1 MNELKMQK
9 MEKKELPYFPLN
21 VALLPGED
29 IPLRVFEP
37 RYKQLIDECNES
49 GKTFG
54 IPFISDNKMQSFG
67 SEVKIRQVV
76 AKNSKGEM
84 VITVEGVS
92 NFEVES
98 FKDPVPGKLYS
109 GGKIQP
115 VNLCQVIK
123 NPDLIK
129 ILISYT
135 DHVDPSFLKKV
146 QGNEILMTDVAAAL
160 NLSSNDKYHFISSG
174 SDQFREQFLLGQM
187 KYLIK
192 LREQERLLNNDYHLN

>member
-1 MNELKMQK
+1 

-29 IPLRVFEP
+29 IPLRIFEP
-37 RYKQLIDECNES
+37 RYKQLIEECHEG

-54 IPFISDNKMQSFG
+54 IPFISESEMQLYG
-67 SEVKIRQVV
+67 SEVKIRQVI

-84 VITVEGVS
+84 VISVEGVS

-98 FKDPVPGKLYS
+98 FTDPVPGKLYS
-109 GGKIQP
+109 GGKIQTL
-115 VNLCQVIK
+115 NLCQPIK
-123 NPDLIK
+123 NPELIK
-129 ILISYT
+129 ILIHYS
-135 DHVDPSFLKKV
+135 DHMDPSFLKNVK
-146 QGNEILMTDVAAAL
+146 GNEILITDVATAL
-160 NLSSNDKYHFISSG
+160 NLSSNDKYRLISSE

-192 LREQERLLNNDYHLN
+192 LREQERLLNNDYYLN